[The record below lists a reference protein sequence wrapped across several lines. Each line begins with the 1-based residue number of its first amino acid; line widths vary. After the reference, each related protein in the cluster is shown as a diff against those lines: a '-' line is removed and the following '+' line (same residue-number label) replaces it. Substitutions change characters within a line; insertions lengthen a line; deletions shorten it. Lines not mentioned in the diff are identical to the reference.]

1 MNIIIIS
8 NEKMKDIMKIVKCL
22 KESGLLIKVVGK
34 TTRTEAKVLRYQEI
48 CQQVK
53 QFYELVKEQLEQ
65 ATILTSPHLLLNF
78 EIQKYYENK
87 PEFKGVF

>member
-34 TTRTEAKVLRYQEI
+34 TTRTEAKVLRY
-48 CQQVK
+48 
-53 QFYELVKEQLEQ
+53 
-65 ATILTSPHLLLNF
+65 
-78 EIQKYYENK
+78 
-87 PEFKGVF
+87 